1 MWRTKSR
8 LLLMKAQKKIMY
20 FGNIKFG
27 NLEEVES
34 LVSRHPDMI
43 EYTDEQGNTGLVI
56 AAREQWTKTTELLCQ
71 KGVNV
76 NRFNFE
82 GETPLSIAIK
92 NRDIKIIKIL
102 LRYGAKMGISPDMEI
117 TDPNIIAALKDAPRS
132 EFSFKEL
139 NRHLWDAMLKDD
151 SREIDKFIDLG
162 ANEKMV
168 GNDKILD

>member
-8 LLLMKAQKKIMY
+8 LLLMKAQKEIMY

-34 LVSRHPDMI
+34 LISRHPDMI
-43 EYTDEQGNTGLVI
+43 EYMDEQGNTGLVI
-56 AAREQWTKTTELLCQ
+56 AVRERWTKTTELLCK
-71 KGVNV
+71 KGVNI

-102 LRYGAKMGISPDMEI
+102 LRYGAKMGISPDTEV
-117 TDPNIIAALKDAPRS
+117 TDPDIITALKDAPKS

-139 NRHLWDAMLKDD
+139 NCYLWDAMLKDD
-151 SREIDKFIDLG
+151 SREIDRFMTLG

-168 GNDKILD
+168 GLP